1 MIKKAHVKA
10 YYLPEVFVF
19 TSRFLFLVPFDE
31 GDDDAV
37 AVATA
42 ATAVTINKDA
52 SLAATGVDRVPIA
65 ATATTIDMLSNLTM
79 YVTGWEG
86 NKYCQNII
94 VVTYI
99 I

>member
-1 MIKKAHVKA
+1 MPDIFA
-10 YYLPEVFVF
+10 F
-19 TSRFLFLVPFDE
+19 TSRFLFLLPFDE
-31 GDDDAV
+31 GDDAAV

-52 SLAATGVDRVPIA
+52 APAETGVDRVLIA
-65 ATATTIDMLSNLTM
+65 PTTTTTIGMLNNLNM

-94 VVTYI
+94 VVTCI